1 MKTKFHGLENLNY
14 EELTDLNGEV
24 KKAIKILQHSMAKY
38 KKQPINNLPLQ
49 VKQMFKLRSFFIRL
63 RSFFI
68 RVRMKIQDLFSSIST
83 QMPDLQ

>member
-1 MKTKFHGLENLNY
+1 MKTKFYGLETLNY

-24 KKAIKILQHSMAKY
+24 IKAIKILEHSMAEY
-38 KKQPINNLPLQ
+38 RKQPLNNLPLQ
-49 VKQMFKLRSFFIRL
+49 VKQMFKL

-83 QMPDLQ
+83 QTPDLQ

>member
-49 VKQMFKLRSFFIRL
+49 VKQMFKLRSFFIR
-63 RSFFI
+63 
-68 RVRMKIQDLFSSIST
+68 VRMKIQDLFSSIST